1 MFIRQRDVN
10 LRYNYG
16 FKRFCAS
23 HIIALYEYQCID
35 HLIISRRTIYS
46 FYLASSGVYIYA
58 YDLQNSCSAQAFVKR
73 QTSEAYTYI
82 VFSKII

>member
-1 MFIRQRDVN
+1 MNINALITLYSRDELFIVSTS
-10 LRYNYG
+10 L
-16 FKRFCAS
+16 
-23 HIIALYEYQCID
+23 
-35 HLIISRRTIYS
+35 HL
-46 FYLASSGVYIYA
+46 VYIYA